1 MLKILRI
8 LHSLLCWIAAYLII
22 IFLGHLIIGPI
33 SWFIKDKKGIY
44 HWGAQVWAKSVLA
57 LANIKTRVEGL
68 ENISKEKNYIFA
80 TNHSSI
86 LDIYILSAALP
97 QRFLFVMREDLFKIP
112 LLGKYCKDAGYLSL
126 NLTNPIKSAR
136 NIENIIKLV
145 REGESIVYFPQGGR
159 KQGLQE
165 FKSGIAKIALET
177 QAPVIPIA
185 ISGSAKL
192 MPRKSFTFSPGIIKV
207 SVGKPMQFDEN
218 TSYQEVA
225 DKIREAIS
233 FLLRVEP

>member
-8 LHSLLCWIAAYLII
+8 LRSLLCWIAAYLII

-33 SWFIKDKKGIY
+33 SWFIKDKKGLY
-44 HWGAQVWAKSVLA
+44 HWGVQVWSKSVLA
-57 LANIKTRVEGL
+57 LANIKIRVEGL
-68 ENISKEKNYIFA
+68 ENLSKEKNYIFA
-80 TNHSSI
+80 CNHTST
-86 LDIYILSAALP
+86 LDIFILPAALP
-97 QRFLFVMREDLFKIP
+97 QRFLFVIREELFKIP
-112 LLGKYCKDAGYLSL
+112 LLGKYCKNAGYLSL
-126 NLTNPIKSAR
+126 NIKKPMKSSR
-136 NIENIIKLV
+136 DIQNIIDLAKK
-145 REGESIVYFPQGGR
+145 GESIVYFPQGGR

-177 QAPVIPIA
+177 QVPVIPIA

-192 MPRKSFTFSPGIIKV
+192 MPRRSLTLSPGIIKI
-207 SVGKPMQFDEN
+207 SVGKPMRFDKN

-225 DKIREAIS
+225 DKIRKAIS